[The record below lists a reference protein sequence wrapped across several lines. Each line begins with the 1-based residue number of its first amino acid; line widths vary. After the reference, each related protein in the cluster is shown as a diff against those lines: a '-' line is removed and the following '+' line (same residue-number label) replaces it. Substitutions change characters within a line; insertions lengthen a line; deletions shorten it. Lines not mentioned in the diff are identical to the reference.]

1 MSPKSDDIYLLDGG
15 GMNALYSGYPTPLGG
30 GKKFEESCIWKEEVT
45 MENENTI
52 RRLKTVE
59 GHLRG
64 VIRMVEEDAYCI
76 DVIRQI
82 QAIEAALNK
91 VSSKIL
97 EEHLNSCVTTA
108 IQGNDKKER
117 ERVLKEITE
126 VFEMSTKV

>member
-1 MSPKSDDIYLLDGG
+1 MTPIKVTFFLDREMLSRISLRHPSPG
-15 GMNALYSGYPTPLGG
+15 GG
-30 GKKFEESCIWKEEVT
+30 GKKTSESCIWIIEVNL
-45 MENENTI
+45 ENDSTI

-76 DVIRQI
+76 DIIRQI

-91 VSSKIL
+91 VNSRIL
-97 EEHLNSCVTTA
+97 EDHLNSCVITA
-108 IQGNDKKER
+108 IQGDDIKER